1 MSSPN
6 SGLVLC
12 AHAWQSEMGIASST
26 TVRSQQRA
34 ETVAA
39 LTQTTVQN
47 LRASSS
53 SSSARPQLLTLDA
66 WNAHAPPREQDIH
79 TFMCTQALNFATRG
93 GSPLLKAEIVHLVMS
108 IRHLQGVPI
117 TITSYTALMHRGTDE
132 LLAMLR
138 AIMYAPDFLK
148 PTIQAAVGASTTATA
163 TPSVTAVTPEPAAE
177 KVASFDWGTT
187 SSYAPPVV
195 PTAPPM
201 TSAVYGAPLPQA

>member
-1 MSSPN
+1 
-6 SGLVLC
+6 
-12 AHAWQSEMGIASST
+12 MGIASST

-47 LRASSS
+47 LRASS

-163 TPSVTAVTPEPAAE
+163 TPSVTAVTPETAAE

>member
-47 LRASSS
+47 LRASS

-163 TPSVTAVTPEPAAE
+163 TPSVTAVTPETAAE